1 MIHFI
6 HLKQFLLGL
15 FLFFV
20 SCSRDK
26 SKNTEKLNNTFLS
39 SFHSYFPIG
48 ISIHGFDLNSDSR
61 LFFAMEFSS
70 ISTAKAFKFEAIH
83 PHFDEYDFKE
93 ADSIVTFTQKTDMKV
108 RGHTLVWGS
117 RNPYWLFWDAKG
129 NLVNRKLLDQRL
141 KDHIMTVVGRYK
153 KGIYAWD
160 VVNEAIYDNDKEWL
174 KNNTWYKIMGEDYIF
189 NSFRYAHEA
198 DSTALLFYN
207 DYNAEFPDKRK
218 RIVKLINMMKEKNVP
233 VHGIGI
239 QGHWTTDNL
248 NFDDLEEAID
258 AYSALG
264 LTVQITELN
273 IVDDKNPGSVN
284 PASLKKIANTY
295 HRLFKVLLNHKHQIS
310 GVTFWQSELPQ
321 HKYFPLF
328 DSLLKPTI
336 VYQSIL
342 NAN

>member
-1 MIHFI
+1 
-6 HLKQFLLGL
+6 
-15 FLFFV
+15 
-20 SCSRDK
+20 
-26 SKNTEKLNNTFLS
+26 
-39 SFHSYFPIG
+39 
-48 ISIHGFDLNSDSR
+48 
-61 LFFAMEFSS
+61 MEFSS

-93 ADSIVTFTQKTDMKV
+93 ADSIVTFTQKSDMKV

-117 RNPYWLFWDAKG
+117 RNPYWLFWDYKG

-141 KDHIMTVVGRYK
+141 KDHILKVVGRYK
-153 KGIYAWD
+153 HGVHEWD
-160 VVNEAIYDNDKEWL
+160 VVNEAVYDNDKEWL

-198 DSTALLFYN
+198 DSNALLFYN

-218 RIVKLINMMKEKNVP
+218 RIVKLINMMKDKNIP
-233 VHGIGI
+233 IHGIGI

-248 NFDDLEEAID
+248 NLDDLEDAID
-258 AYSALG
+258 AYFALG

-273 IVDDKNPGSVN
+273 IVDAKNPTSN
-284 PASLKKIANTY
+284 NSPSLQKLANTY
-295 HRLFKVLLNHKHQIS
+295 HKLFKVLLKHKSQIS

-336 VYQSIL
+336 VYHSIL

>member
-1 MIHFI
+1 MKTIIFYI
-6 HLKQFLLGL
+6 VILLSI
-15 FLFFV
+15 
-20 SCSRDK
+20 SCSNKNNQKIFILDK
-26 SKNTEKLNNTFLS
+26 SL
-39 SFHSYFPIG
+39 HSVYKSLFPIG
-48 ISIHGFDLNSDSR
+48 LGIHHTDIILDSTN
-61 LFFAMEFSS
+61 FIPTSFTS
-70 ISTAKAFKFEAIH
+70 ISSASGLKFDHIH
-83 PHFDEYDFKE
+83 PHNDEYNFSR
-93 ADSIVTFTQKTDMKV
+93 ADSLYTFSLRNNLKL
-108 RGHTLVWGS
+108 RGHTLVWGN

-160 VVNEAIYDNDKEWL
+160 VINEAVYDNDKELL
-174 KNNTWYKIMGEDYIF
+174 KNNTWYKIMGEDYIL

-198 DSTALLFYN
+198 DSNAILFYN

-233 VHGIGI
+233 VHGMGI
-239 QGHWTTDNL
+239 QGHWTSDNL
-248 NFDDLEEAID
+248 NFDDLEDAID

-273 IVDDKNPGSVN
+273 IVDAKNPTSDN
-284 PASLKKIANTY
+284 PISLQKLANSY
-295 HRLFKVLLNHKHQIS
+295 HNLFKVLLKHKHQIS

-321 HKYFPLF
+321 NNYFPLF
-328 DSLLKPTI
+328 DSHLKPTI

>member
-1 MIHFI
+1 
-6 HLKQFLLGL
+6 LKTIFFYIIILLSI
-15 FLFFV
+15 
-20 SCSRDK
+20 SCANKNNQQNYNSDK
-26 SKNTEKLNNTFLS
+26 SLHTAYKSL
-39 SFHSYFPIG
+39 FPIG
-48 ISIHGFDLNSDSR
+48 IGIHHTDINQNSTN
-61 LFFAMEFSS
+61 FIPTHFSS
-70 ISTAKAFKFEAIH
+70 ISSASGLKFDHIH
-83 PHFDEYDFKE
+83 PHNDEYDFSR
-93 ADSIVTFTQKTDMKV
+93 ADSIYAFSQRNKLKF
-108 RGHTLVWGS
+108 RGHTLVWGN

-129 NLVNRKLLDQRL
+129 NLIHRKLLDQGL

-160 VVNEAIYDNDKEWL
+160 VVNEAVYDNDKEWL
-174 KNNTWYKIMGEDYIF
+174 KNNTWYKIMGADYIY

-218 RIVKLINMMKEKNVP
+218 RIIQLIKMMKERNVP
-233 VHGIGI
+233 IHGIGI

-248 NFDDLEEAID
+248 NLDDLEDAID
-258 AYSALG
+258 AYFALG

-273 IVDDKNPGSVN
+273 IVDAKNPTSDN
-284 PASLKKIANTY
+284 PTSLQKLANTY
-295 HRLFKVLLNHKHQIS
+295 HKLFKVLLKHKSQIS

-336 VYQSIL
+336 VYSSIL